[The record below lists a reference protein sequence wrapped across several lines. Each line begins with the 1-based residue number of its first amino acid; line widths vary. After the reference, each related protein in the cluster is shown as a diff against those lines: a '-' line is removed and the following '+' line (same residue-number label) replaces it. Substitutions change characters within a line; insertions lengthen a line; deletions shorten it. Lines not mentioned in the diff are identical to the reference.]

1 MRQRVTRFFQV
12 HVDSKDNS
20 HELERSKRVTTNL
33 EVLKFASP
41 EGAQQG
47 LELAA
52 KLQKEHLLKIMDAAT
67 VTWPAGKKKP
77 KTRQHTNLAAAG
89 ALDGAF
95 WGLLF
100 GVLFFVPFLGA
111 AVGAAAGAISGHF
124 RDYGIDDDFI
134 KEVRARITEG
144 TSGLFLLLG
153 EVTTDKVVEAFK
165 AAPKFEIVASNLTHE
180 QEQKLKDAFA

>member
-1 MRQRVTRFFQV
+1 M
-12 HVDSKDNS
+12 S
-20 HELERSKRVTTNL
+20 NL
-33 EVLKFASP
+33 VVLKFSTP

-52 KLQKEHLLKIMDAAT
+52 RLQKEHLLKIVDAAT
-67 VTWPAGKKKP
+67 VTWPIGKKKP

-100 GVLFFVPFLGA
+100 GFIFFIPFLGA
-111 AVGAAAGAISGHF
+111 AVGAAAGAISGHV
-124 RDYGIDDDFI
+124 RDYGIDDDYI
-134 KEVRARITEG
+134 KDVRPKVTEG
-144 TSGLFLLLG
+144 TSGLFLLLA

-180 QEQKLKDAFA
+180 QEQKLNEAFA

>member
-1 MRQRVTRFFQV
+1 M
-12 HVDSKDNS
+12 S
-20 HELERSKRVTTNL
+20 NL
-33 EVLKFASP
+33 VVLMFSTP

-52 KLQKEHLLKIMDAAT
+52 RLQKEHLLKIVDAAT
-67 VTWPAGKKKP
+67 VTWPVGKKKP

-100 GVLFFVPFLGA
+100 GFIFFIPFLGA

-134 KEVRARITEG
+134 KEVRGKITEG
-144 TSGLFLLLG
+144 SSGLFLLVA

-165 AAPKFEIVASNLTHE
+165 AAPPFEIVASNLTHE
-180 QEQKLKDAFA
+180 QEQKLQEAFS

>member
-1 MRQRVTRFFQV
+1 MSTLV
-12 HVDSKDNS
+12 
-20 HELERSKRVTTNL
+20 
-33 EVLKFASP
+33 VLKFASP
-41 EGAQQG
+41 DGAQQG

-52 KLQKEHLLKIMDAAT
+52 KLQKEQLLKIVDAAT
-67 VTWPAGKKKP
+67 VSWPVGKKKP

-100 GVLFFVPFLGA
+100 GILFFIPILGV

-134 KEVRARITEG
+134 EQVRAKVTEG
-144 TSGLFLLLG
+144 SSGLFLLLD
-153 EVTTDKVVEAFK
+153 EVTTDKVIEGFK
-165 AAPKFEIVASNLTHE
+165 AGPHFELVASNLTHE
-180 QEQKLKDAFA
+180 QEQKLKAAFA

>member
-1 MRQRVTRFFQV
+1 MSTLV
-12 HVDSKDNS
+12 
-20 HELERSKRVTTNL
+20 
-33 EVLKFASP
+33 VLKFASP
-41 EGAQQG
+41 DGAQQG

-52 KLQKEHLLKIMDAAT
+52 KLHKEQLLKIVDAAT
-67 VTWPAGKKKP
+67 VSWPVGKKKP

-100 GVLFFVPFLGA
+100 GILFFIPILGV

-134 KEVRARITEG
+134 EQVRARVTEG
-144 TSGLFLLLG
+144 TSGLFLLLD
-153 EVTTDKVVEAFK
+153 EVTTDKVIEGFK
-165 AAPKFEIVASNLTHE
+165 AGPHFELVASNLTHE
-180 QEQKLKDAFA
+180 QEQKLKAAFA

>member
-1 MRQRVTRFFQV
+1 MSTLV
-12 HVDSKDNS
+12 
-20 HELERSKRVTTNL
+20 
-33 EVLKFASP
+33 VLKFASP
-41 EGAQQG
+41 DGAQQG

-52 KLQKEHLLKIMDAAT
+52 KLQKEQLLKIVDAAT
-67 VTWPAGKKKP
+67 VSWPVGKKKP

-100 GVLFFVPFLGA
+100 GILFFIPILGV

-134 KEVRARITEG
+134 EQVRARVTEG
-144 TSGLFLLLG
+144 TSGLFLVLE
-153 EVTTDKVVEAFK
+153 EVTTDKVIEGFK
-165 AAPKFEIVASNLTHE
+165 AGPHFELVASNLTHE
-180 QEQKLKDAFA
+180 QEQKLKAAFA